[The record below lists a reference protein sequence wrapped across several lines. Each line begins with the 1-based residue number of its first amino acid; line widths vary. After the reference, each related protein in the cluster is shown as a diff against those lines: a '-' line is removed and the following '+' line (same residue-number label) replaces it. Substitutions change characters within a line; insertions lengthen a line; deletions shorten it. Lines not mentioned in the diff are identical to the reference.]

1 MLKLH
6 WVVLGRL
13 LKARVTLAEVI
24 GQYHARGI
32 VPLWRRPLRLCDMMA
47 DRPPG

>member
-13 LKARVTLAEVI
+13 WNARITLAEVV
-24 GQYHARGI
+24 GQYHT
-32 VPLWRRPLRLCDMMA
+32 
-47 DRPPG
+47 